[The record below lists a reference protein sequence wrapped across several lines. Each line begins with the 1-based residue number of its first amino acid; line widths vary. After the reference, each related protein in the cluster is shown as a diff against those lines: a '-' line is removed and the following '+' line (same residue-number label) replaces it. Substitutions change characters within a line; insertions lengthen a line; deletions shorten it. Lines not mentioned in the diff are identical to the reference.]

1 MIRKA
6 QHGYILLLTTFIIAT
21 CLLLISLVVSRVST
35 YKQLTRSYTEKEIA
49 RLIARSG
56 IDIAMSQL
64 MIFVQDKKEEAQPVK
79 KNLTQPNDQ
88 SKQEENE
95 KKAQESAAD
104 FILKKL
110 NTWQT
115 FDFEDKHEGL
125 EATCNVYITSEQGKI
140 NLNNLYDFKEKKF
153 KQLGT
158 VDGKKALEFLTE
170 RLKPIFDAE
179 QKKVD
184 LANLVEQIFQK
195 NNGPFEDISQ
205 LAQGNNGVVI
215 YNRLFPSKEDQDK
228 ITFFELFTTS
238 QAKSIHPLALTS
250 SMKLIAG
257 FKKPGKETK
266 EKPSNEQIDNIINK
280 QINDWKAEWDNVLS
294 KIYGQTYDSVPETI
308 KSLFANKFE
317 PNLFFVVSY
326 GKVGS
331 VTEKVAALIEK
342 NQTGTNKNEPFI
354 IRKLYWL

>member
-21 CLLLISLVVSRVST
+21 CLLLISIVVSRVAT

-64 MIFVQDKKEEAQPVK
+64 TIFIQDKQEEKQATK
-79 KNLTQPNDQ
+79 KDVTQPNDQ
-88 SKQEENE
+88 SKQEETE
-95 KKAQESAAD
+95 KKDQESAAD
-104 FILKKL
+104 FILKNL
-110 NTWQT
+110 NKWQT
-115 FDFEDKHEGL
+115 FDLEDKYEGL
-125 EATCNVYITSEQGKI
+125 EATCEVYITSEQGKI

-153 KQLGT
+153 RQLGT
-158 VDGKKALEFLTE
+158 LDGKKVLEFLTE

-184 LANLVEQIFQK
+184 LANLIEQAFQK
-195 NNGPFEDISQ
+195 NNGPLEDISQ
-205 LAQGNNGVVI
+205 LAQGNNGIVI
-215 YNRLFPSKEDQDK
+215 YNRLFPSKEESDK

-238 QAKSIHPLALTS
+238 QAKGIHPLVLTPS
-250 SMKLIAG
+250 ITLIAG
-257 FKKPGKETK
+257 FKKPGKDSK
-266 EKPSNEQIDNIINK
+266 EKPTNEQIDNIINK

-294 KIYGQTYDSVPETI
+294 KIYGQNYDSIPETI